1 MVIFQFNWQL
11 WMGTEAKSTGIDPDI
26 CQAAGPLR
34 TANEE
39 VDFAGAA
46 RDLQRKPWVKNGL
59 KHQGYWSFTH
69 VLTMEFDNNHVFL
82 G

>member
-1 MVIFQFNWQL
+1 
-11 WMGTEAKSTGIDPDI
+11 MGTEAKSTGIDPDI

-34 TANEE
+34 TANEEVDFAGTANEE

-69 VLTMEFDNNHVFL
+69 FLTMEFDNNHVFL